1 MRQSFKIKK
10 WTKEGSRNSPRRYR
24 RELGRAPN
32 RQAEKYVLDV
42 ARVRAQ
48 MARHPVPKNC

>member
-1 MRQSFKIKK
+1 MRKSFKIKK
-10 WTKEGSRNSPRRYR
+10 WTKGSRNSPRRCR
-24 RELGRAPN
+24 RGLGRAPN

-42 ARVRAQ
+42 APVRAQ